1 MMKPFVNN
9 VVQIIT
15 YITGLVI
22 KFKQIIVKFHLKET
36 LLMQAIQNRGIFME
50 VFLVKF
56 VLKNNIIK
64 LRLIQN

>member
-1 MMKPFVNN
+1 MNVNSYQDVKLPIQMMKPFVNN

-36 LLMQAIQNRGIFME
+36 LLMQAI
-50 VFLVKF
+50 
-56 VLKNNIIK
+56 
-64 LRLIQN
+64 